1 MDTNE
6 TTFEQAITTTGQL
19 LEVGGKLKP
28 GSSIEVSAKIFK
40 NAELAYDTAAFIVHC
55 A

>member
-40 NAELAYDTAAFIVHC
+40 VLHTNRCIKTA
-55 A
+55 